1 MWIVSRILSNF
12 SPLHLSFFL
21 LTLQP
26 VFCCRGK
33 EFFCPTYPS
42 VVSFAHP
49 GGSNEFLPLDKIHD
63 NSESKSFSRA
73 EEGPFQ
79 GATKWGEKRCAHLGL
94 REREGEENRVNGI
107 WGPRSGSST
116 LPRVVVKAISA
127 GERAFECSGA
137 KRDRER
143 ERGRGWEEADRYLGC
158 TLLPPRVVVIVT

>member
-1 MWIVSRILSNF
+1 MNRFTDIELF
-12 SPLHLSFFL
+12 SIASFFL
-21 LTLQP
+21 SSYITTRLLLQRKRIFARP
-26 VFCCRGK
+26 IH
-33 EFFCPTYPS
+33 PS
-42 VVSFAHP
+42 FPSPIQGEATNSFHSIKYTIIP
-49 GGSNEFLPLDKIHD
+49 NRNHF
-63 NSESKSFSRA
+63 R

-107 WGPRSGSST
+107 RGPRSGSST

-143 ERGRGWEEADRYLGC
+143 EEGVEKKQIDTSAAPSSRPVLS
-158 TLLPPRVVVIVT
+158 